1 MTSASAGGEAA
12 DSLATPSPAVSKIPV
27 GMDTVYRETFDIEGG
42 DFSRAGTAASRVK
55 QILKEIGL
63 DNQFV
68 KRAVIIAYE
77 AEINVVS
84 YASRGQMT
92 LAVSPSRIQL
102 IVEDVGPGI
111 ADIEL
116 AMQEGYSTAADWV
129 REMGFGA
136 GMGLP
141 NIKRNSDSLKIES
154 EVGSGTKV
162 FAEVAMAGAGGTP

>member
-1 MTSASAGGEAA
+1 M
-12 DSLATPSPAVSKIPV
+12 LTPEGACLRMHAVYK
-27 GMDTVYRETFDIEGG
+27 ETFFIEGG
-42 DFSRAGTAASRVK
+42 DFSRAGAAASKVK

-63 DNQFV
+63 DAQYI

-84 YASRGQMT
+84 YAQRGQMS
-92 LAVSPSRIQL
+92 LAVSPSQIEI

-111 ADIEL
+111 EDIEL
-116 AMQEGYSTAADWV
+116 AMQEGYSTATDWI

-141 NIKRNSDSLKIES
+141 NIRKNSDLLQIDSQ
-154 EVGSGTKV
+154 VGSGTRLRAKV
-162 FAEVAMAGAGGTP
+162 HIREPGGKE